1 MIVRPLW
8 LLGVALGAGLV
19 VAESSC
25 GSGSCPYCDKPIATG
40 TVTDIDLG
48 EVSGIAAS
56 AVHDDVFY
64 VHNDAGD
71 ESRFF
76 AIDRA
81 GERLA
86 TFEVGSAR
94 NDDWE
99 DIAVAPCPSGSCI
112 FIGDIGDNTGERTSY
127 TIFRL
132 AEPTALAPAQQT
144 VAAEELVFTYED
156 GPHNAEVLL
165 VHPETGVVTIVTK
178 VTSGPAGI
186 YELTLTDAPRVAV
199 RVGEIEPFH
208 GDHEFTGGAVHPD
221 ATGVLLRTETDLFY
235 SPMEPGQTVA
245 AAIAADSCRV
255 RVAEETQGEAV
266 TFLRSGTGFVT
277 LGESVGAP
285 VHASQCK
292 GM

>member
-1 MIVRPLW
+1 MDVRPLW
-8 LLGVALGAGLV
+8 LLGAVLGAALV
-19 VAESSC
+19 FVEGSC
-25 GSGSCPYCDKPIATG
+25 GTGSCPYCEKPVAAG
-40 TVTDIDLG
+40 AVSGADLA

-71 ESRFF
+71 PSRFF
-76 AIDRA
+76 AVSRA
-81 GERLA
+81 GEQLVE
-86 TFEVGSAR
+86 FEVASAR

-99 DIAVAPCPSGSCI
+99 DIAVAPCDAGSCI
-112 FIGDIGDNTGERTSY
+112 YIGDIGDNTGERTTY
-127 TIFRL
+127 AIFRL
-132 AEPTALAPAQQT
+132 AEPTALAPARQI

-186 YELTLTDAPRVAV
+186 YELTLTDSPRVAV
-199 RVGEIEPFH
+199 RRGELEPSH

-235 SPMEPGQTVA
+235 SPMEPGQSVA

-255 RVAEETQGEAV
+255 RVAQETQGEAV

-277 LGESVGAP
+277 LGESLGAT
-285 VHASQCK
+285 VHVSQCK

>member
-25 GSGSCPYCDKPIATG
+25 GSGSCPFCEKPVTTG
-40 TVTDIDLG
+40 AVTDPDLD

-76 AIDRA
+76 AINGA

-86 TFEVGSAR
+86 AFVVNDAR

-99 DIAVAPCPSGSCI
+99 DIAVAPCPAGSCI
-112 FIGDIGDNTGERTSY
+112 FVGDIGDNTSERTSY
-127 TIFRL
+127 AIFRL
-132 AEPTALAPAQQT
+132 AEPAALMPAQQI

-186 YELTLTDAPRVAV
+186 YELTLTDSPRVAV
-199 RVGEIEPFH
+199 RRGELEPFH

-235 SPMEPGQTVA
+235 SPLEPGQTVA

-277 LGESVGAP
+277 LGESVSSP